1 MPPARCGQ
9 AHRRCDASN
18 QALDEPREGCPH
30 SRPMPLRLRVVMLLV
45 ALMTLLGVA
54 TPPVIED
61 HLEVGFCSADCPVQ
75 HDGHNTALA
84 PPPPASVTLRPAP
97 VSDGAARLAD
107 PELGAVDAPD
117 APRAQSR

>member
-30 SRPMPLRLRVVMLLV
+30 SRPMPLRLRVVMPLV

-75 HDGHNTALA
+75 HDGHTTALA
-84 PPPPASVTLRPAP
+84 PPPPASVTRRSAP
-97 VSDGAARLAD
+97 LSIAAARLAD
-107 PELGAVDAPD
+107 ADLGAFHARH
-117 APRAQSR
+117 AQRA